1 MIFCR
6 NVDAQG
12 RRHESKAAP
21 CRLEYDAEE
30 NRCRAIVWLKDARYV
45 VAPSFCDILA
55 RWFQMLC

>member
-6 NVDAQG
+6 NVDARG
-12 RRHESKAAP
+12 ARHESKAAP

-45 VAPSFCDILA
+45 VAPSF
-55 RWFQMLC
+55 